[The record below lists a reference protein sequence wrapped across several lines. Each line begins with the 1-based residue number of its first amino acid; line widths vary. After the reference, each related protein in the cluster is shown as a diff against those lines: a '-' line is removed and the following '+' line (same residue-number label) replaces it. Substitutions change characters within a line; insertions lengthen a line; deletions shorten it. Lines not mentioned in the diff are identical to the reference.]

1 MKIQND
7 LEIQIA
13 DSFLFCNFVVIWNQ
27 NHKMSETEIT
37 KDKSNVFNLIAIG
50 AFSWYLLKSLS
61 ALFFHSFESIGII
74 SGIDPVLLFW
84 TNQILCIALISV
96 LLRIWITKIWKQI
109 DLDLI
114 QTKKLLIKIGIA
126 IFLVA
131 VLQFLLGFYITDY
144 LISNFKNAWIKYK
157 NTIAIIDRFNLIDIS
172 FNSVG
177 SLILLLLFIK
187 WK

>member
-1 MKIQND
+1 
-7 LEIQIA
+7 
-13 DSFLFCNFVVIWNQ
+13 
-27 NHKMSETEIT
+27 
-37 KDKSNVFNLIAIG
+37 
-50 AFSWYLLKSLS
+50 
-61 ALFFHSFESIGII
+61 
-74 SGIDPVLLFW
+74 
-84 TNQILCIALISV
+84 LISL
-96 LLRIWITKIWKQI
+96 LLRIWITKIRKQI

-114 QTKKLLIKIGIA
+114 RTKKLLIKIGIA